1 MDWRSH
7 ALIGGVFALAS
18 GYVLGVQ
25 GIFELIFITI
35 FGALCALVPDLDH
48 DSSKGRQW
56 LDIAAVGFSLMMV
69 YRSGCGDALG
79 FCIPGL
85 DEIRGMAIAFLA
97 LCGIYFL
104 FFRFFKP
111 KHRGITHT
119 LVACLVF
126 GVLIYVFTGFQLA
139 MIGLVA
145 YFSHLFADQHIK
157 AV

>member
-7 ALIGGVFALAS
+7 AFIGAVFALAA
-18 GYVLGVQ
+18 GFALGVHD
-25 GIFELIFITI
+25 IFGLIFVAV

-56 LDIAAVGFSLMMV
+56 LDIAAVGFSIMIV
-69 YRSGCGDALG
+69 YSSGCGDGAG
-79 FCIPGL
+79 FCVPGL
-85 DEIRGMAIAFLA
+85 DELRGMIVAFLA

-119 LVACLVF
+119 LAACLVF
-126 GVLIYVFTGFQLA
+126 GVLVYVFTGFQLA
-139 MIGLVA
+139 VIGLFA